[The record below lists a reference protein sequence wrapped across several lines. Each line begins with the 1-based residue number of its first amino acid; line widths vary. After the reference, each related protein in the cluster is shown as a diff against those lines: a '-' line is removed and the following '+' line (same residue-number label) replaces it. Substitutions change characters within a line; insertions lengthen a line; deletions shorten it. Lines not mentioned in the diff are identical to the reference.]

1 MARGP
6 LRGDSTCVPSQI
18 GGKAS
23 FRESQGICI
32 SLGSGFWGGSWW
44 APCSCGG
51 RQAAGPPLGAGPPS
65 VLRVRADVSD
75 GRVQT
80 RETHSSRAIT
90 DGELSGT
97 VLPEP
102 GALRFLLGYA
112 MDSRAAMEGG
122 KRPRSAV
129 LSPPW
134 AQVRKCRREACEDD
148 ASPEPAPARVCPPST
163 PLIPAVVPA
172 DLAKTVIQLSGNE
185 TWGGKWATVI
195 VRG

>member
-44 APCSCGG
+44 APCSCRG

-102 GALRFLLGYA
+102 GALRFLLGCA
-112 MDSRAAMEGG
+112 MDSTAAMEGG

-134 AQVRKCRREACEDD
+134 AQVRKCRREGARTMPAQSPRQPACVPR
-148 ASPEPAPARVCPPST
+148 ARHLFLRWFPRTSPR
-163 PLIPAVVPA
+163 
-172 DLAKTVIQLSGNE
+172 
-185 TWGGKWATVI
+185 
-195 VRG
+195 R